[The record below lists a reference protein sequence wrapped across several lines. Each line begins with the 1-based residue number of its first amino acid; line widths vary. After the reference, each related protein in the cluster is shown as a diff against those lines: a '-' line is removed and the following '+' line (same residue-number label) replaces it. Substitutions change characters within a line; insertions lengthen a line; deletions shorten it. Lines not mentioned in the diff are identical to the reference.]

1 LREFNVAAN
10 HGIQRIANLL
20 FDDFGHARQIHV
32 RLDAGMAKDAQGAL
46 RNVHGLIADA
56 LEIIV
61 NAGNREDEAQ
71 VGGHELVES
80 EELNDAVVDF
90 ELKFVD
96 SVFFIKDPLGE
107 LFIGIEDR
115 VNRLMN
121 GALGEAAHPK
131 EAFLELVQILF
142 EVSFHNSL
150 SLCVEV
156 VAAEPKQ
163 YGSHPNLPV
172 IYASVRG
179 SPGVVKRCGVG
190 LNSIIWP
197 VRMKAVKSLT
207 RAACCIL

>member
-1 LREFNVAAN
+1 
-10 HGIQRIANLL
+10 
-20 FDDFGHARQIHV
+20 
-32 RLDAGMAKDAQGAL
+32 MAKDAQGAL

-90 ELKFVD
+90 ELKLVD
-96 SVFFIKDPLGE
+96 GVFFIEDTLGE
-107 LFIGIEDR
+107 LFIGIEDG
-115 VNRLMN
+115 VNRLMD
-121 GALGEAAHPK
+121 GALGEAAHPEK
-131 EAFLELVQILF
+131 ALFELVQVLF
-142 EVSFHNSL
+142 EVSFHNGL

-156 VAAEPKQ
+156 VAATRNQSNNE
-163 YGSHPNLPV
+163 SHPNLPV

-179 SPGVVKRCGVG
+179 SEGVVNRCGVG
-190 LNSIIWP
+190 LNSITCP